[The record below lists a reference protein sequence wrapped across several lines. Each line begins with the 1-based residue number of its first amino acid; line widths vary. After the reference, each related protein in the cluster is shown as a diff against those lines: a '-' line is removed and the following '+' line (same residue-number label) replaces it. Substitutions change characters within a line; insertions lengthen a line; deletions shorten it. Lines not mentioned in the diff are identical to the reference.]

1 MKKIKLV
8 KKDDFDFQFFIAFL
22 CLLLIGFVML
32 FSSSM
37 ESARA
42 NYGDS
47 LYFIKRQVIW
57 AILGGIAMFFMA
69 RIKLSFVKR
78 SSNVLMIISIIL
90 LIAVL
95 LIGTNLNGG
104 KRWIVIAG
112 FSFQPSELMKI
123 AIVIFFASLLSI
135 PENVKKIKFFWRKGG
150 LFVYLLLV
158 GFIGA
163 LLLLEP
169 HLSVTIIIILLSAS
183 MLIAGG
189 AQIKH
194 FFWMLVPAVAGVA
207 GLIAWEPYRMKR
219 FTTFINPF
227 ADKLGEGWQII
238 QSLYA
243 IGSGGLFG
251 LGPFQSRQKFL
262 YIPEPQNDF
271 IFSIVCEELGW
282 IWASA
287 IILLFAF
294 LIWRGIK
301 IALSAPTR
309 FQSLTAFGIMA
320 LIAWEVI
327 LNIAVITSSVPNTG
341 IPLPFF
347 SSGGT
352 TLFIN
357 MAAMGLVL
365 NISRKADVT

>member
-1 MKKIKLV
+1 MKKIKLL
-8 KKDDFDFQFFIAFL
+8 KKDEFDFQFFIAFL

-37 ESARA
+37 EAARA
-42 NYGDS
+42 NYSDG
-47 LYFIKRQVIW
+47 LYFIKRQVLW
-57 AILGGIAMFFMA
+57 GGLGAVAMFFLS
-69 RIKLSFVKR
+69 RIKLSVVKR
-78 SSNVLMIISIIL
+78 SCNIFMIISIIL
-90 LIAVL
+90 LVLVL
-95 LIGTNLNGG
+95 LIGKRFNGG
-104 KRWIVIAG
+104 RRWIVLAG

-123 AIVIFFASLLSI
+123 AIILFFANILSNS
-135 PENVKKIKFFWRKGG
+135 ENVKKIKFFWRKGG
-150 LFVYLLLV
+150 LIYYLLLV
-158 GFIGA
+158 LFICG

-169 HLSVTIIIILLSAS
+169 HLSVTIIIILLSGT

-189 AQIKH
+189 AKIKH
-194 FFWMLVPAVAGVA
+194 FIWMIGPAIAGVA
-207 GLIAWEPYRMKR
+207 GLIIAAPYRMKR
-219 FTTFINPF
+219 FTSFIDPF

-251 LGPFQSRQKFL
+251 LGPFQSRQKYL

-282 IWASA
+282 IWASL
-287 IILLFAF
+287 IIILFAF
-294 LIWRGIK
+294 LIWRGVK

-309 FQSLTAFGIMA
+309 FQALTAFGIMA

-365 NISRKADVT
+365 NISRKADLT